1 MVKIKSDI
9 EIARKAKMQP
19 IGNILKKFKIPDTP
33 FAFSPM
39 GRHVAKINLRYIK
52 TLKEKEKNLVLVT
65 AITPTPAGEGK
76 TTTSVGLND
85 GLNKIGMKSIV
96 YLV

>member
-1 MVKIKSDI
+1 MSKIKSDI
-9 EIARKAKMQP
+9 EIARNAKIYP
-19 IGNILKKFKIPDTP
+19 INKVLKKFKVPDKP

-39 GRHVAKINLRYIK
+39 GRHVAKINLKYIK
-52 TLKEKEKNLVLVT
+52 KLKAKKNNLVLVT

-85 GLNKIGMKSIV
+85 GLNKIG
-96 YLV
+96 